1 MSSVLEELPF
11 YEITAAD
18 FHKLHDKNEK
28 PMKTLMMSYGFCY
41 KRILCRLKTANA
53 IIGGSTATAMHLK
66 NNVGFTPGDMDIY
79 IEDSDKNRN
88 VAKNIRIYMNAC
100 GYAVDLENSFTD
112 FLGGFRTQYTP
123 DNNHIKEIWSL
134 KNEALQK
141 NVQIVLLDM
150 DPTKYIIEETDLSCT
165 SIAINCSTESVTY
178 DVKNEICLK
187 RKQFYVN
194 PSYHD
199 IYDGKCGNK
208 KQEKLMN
215 RIRKYEERGFKFI
228 GKEPFDAS
236 KQDECFMRFDR
247 IPKEAKKHRIH
258 SVLDHE
264 EVTLYAGLR
273 RSCSIVIY
281 INKEKGYLV
290 NRQMFY
296 EYCNHNDKTYW
307 GHALYRNHLEMSCA
321 PMIMFEM
328 YRLFV
333 LRKMHND
340 TYVLEPKMVG
350 DVVGKKGICI

>member
-1 MSSVLEELPF
+1 MSSILEELPF
-11 YEITAAD
+11 CNASTKDIIRCQ
-18 FHKLHDKNEK
+18 DKNED
-28 PMKTLMMSYGFCY
+28 PMKTILQSYGLSF
-41 KRILCRLKTANA
+41 KRIIYRLKAA
-53 IIGGSTATAMHLK
+53 DAYIGGSTATLANSKYNLS
-66 NNVGFTPGDMDIY
+66 FQPGDLDLY
-79 IEDSDKNRN
+79 IQDTKEHRIA
-88 VAKNIRIYMNAC
+88 AKNIVTYMMSC
-100 GYAVDLENSFTD
+100 GYEVDAENSFTD
-112 FLGGFRTQYTP
+112 FLGKMKSSYTP
-123 DNNHIKEIWSL
+123 DNNHINEIWSL
-134 KNEALQK
+134 KNAVLGKSIQL
-141 NVQIVLLDM
+141 VLLDM
-150 DPTKYIIEETDLSCT
+150 EPVKYIIEETDLSCT

-178 DVKNEICLK
+178 DLKNEICLK
-187 RKQFYVN
+187 RRQFYVN

-215 RIRKYEERGFKFI
+215 RIRKYEERGLKFI

-281 INKEKGYLV
+281 VNKEKGYLV
-290 NRQMFY
+290 NRNMFY
-296 EYCNHNDKTYW
+296 EYCNNNDKTYW
-307 GHALYRNHLEMSCA
+307 GHALYRNQLDMSCA

-350 DVVGKKGICI
+350 DVVGKKEICV